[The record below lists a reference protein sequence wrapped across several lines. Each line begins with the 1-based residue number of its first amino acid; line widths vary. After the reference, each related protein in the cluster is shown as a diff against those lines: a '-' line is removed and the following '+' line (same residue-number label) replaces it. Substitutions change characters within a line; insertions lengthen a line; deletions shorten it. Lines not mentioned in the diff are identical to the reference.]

1 MKRWTPAKSV
11 PLPKR
16 WQSREEVLKA
26 HLDSLTLDQLLHV
39 RPDYWALRFGPAS
52 RTYDARK
59 YDPDQPRD
67 DYGRW
72 VDAGGAGTANRNEVL
87 SSTVLAARRG
97 VSEVECD
104 AQYKLDTFKC
114 NLVRTPL
121 CWELANERYAACLSG
136 RPIHNSDF
144 RGSQHERHV
153 TRVEKDQRG
162 SGHRSSSSNVL
173 AARRQ
178 DRLVLSMGNPVAG
191 PDALKCCA
199 GGRRHRSA
207 GQCTSD
213 DRHGIVLQRRA
224 QIRTSIMGKQMGWLR
239 FSGPE

>member
-16 WQSREEVLKA
+16 WQSREEILKA

-67 DYGRW
+67 DHGRW

-121 CWELANERYAACLSG
+121 CWESANERYAACLSS
-136 RPIHNSDF
+136 RPIP
-144 RGSQHERHV
+144 Q
-153 TRVEKDQRG
+153 
-162 SGHRSSSSNVL
+162 
-173 AARRQ
+173 
-178 DRLVLSMGNPVAG
+178 
-191 PDALKCCA
+191 
-199 GGRRHRSA
+199 
-207 GQCTSD
+207 
-213 DRHGIVLQRRA
+213 
-224 QIRTSIMGKQMGWLR
+224 LR
-239 FSGPE
+239 F